1 MTDLS
6 NLIDFLRAGFPGATN
21 STPFVDGGLLPYWV
35 ENVPG
40 GTGGVPAALAAL
52 NTSRACTATADNS
65 AFAPFKPDGKTP
77 NGDPNYRSGV
87 SGMVIHYDA
96 TQNIFLGGQYWDAY
110 LRATALT
117 AVVPS
122 QQTQNCAGSAPQ
134 APVAACG

>member
-1 MTDLS
+1 
-6 NLIDFLRAGFPGATN
+6 
-21 STPFVDGGLLPYWV
+21 
-35 ENVPG
+35 
-40 GTGGVPAALAAL
+40 
-52 NTSRACTATADNS
+52 
-65 AFAPFKPDGKTP
+65 
-77 NGDPNYRSGV
+77 
-87 SGMVIHYDA
+87 MVIHYDA